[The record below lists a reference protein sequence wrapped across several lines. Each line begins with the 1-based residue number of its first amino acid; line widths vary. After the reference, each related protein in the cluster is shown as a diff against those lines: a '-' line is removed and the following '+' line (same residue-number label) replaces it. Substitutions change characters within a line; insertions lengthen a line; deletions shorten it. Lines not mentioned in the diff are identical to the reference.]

1 MNIEELSRG
10 QKDTRKRILEISFQ
24 KQSSHLGSCLSAVDL
39 IDAVYQV
46 KQKDEKFVL
55 SNGHSAIAL
64 YVILE
69 KYNLLKSDLIHNL
82 HIHPDRNPAIGIDV
96 STGSLGQGLPI
107 ALGIALAN
115 RSKNVYCT
123 ISDGE
128 CSEGSIWETF
138 RIAEEQKARNLK
150 VILNANGWSAY
161 QSIAIQKLNNRINSF
176 DWIVIEA
183 DGHNINELVQALKI
197 KTLCKPLL
205 ISAKTEVEQFP
216 FLKGLNAHYKVMNK
230 SEYEQ
235 AMEILK

>member
-216 FLKGLNAHYKVMNK
+216 FLKGLNAHY
-230 SEYEQ
+230 
-235 AMEILK
+235 